1 MSCPRSKG
9 ADPRTAH
16 LSGIPHAVL
25 PSTTS
30 TSAPVAPF
38 CLVFALDGFS
48 GCLSFII
55 SAWRFISLDH
65 GQVVMFSQSLV
76 FLDFHDSSSMSP
88 CEQACSL
95 MCQGQ
100 LRVLHQGVPVYF
112 VTMPLCRFVCTVRG
126 ADFGTLLE
134 HLACQSQNLVN
145 KWVRCVRAQAPR
157 ADRFAPQTPLRPQM
171 TLHGSSLLETLRTGG
186 WEWCQLERS
195 DLKSLAFWLCVSRC
209 QC

>member
-1 MSCPRSKG
+1 
-9 ADPRTAH
+9 
-16 LSGIPHAVL
+16 
-25 PSTTS
+25 
-30 TSAPVAPF
+30 
-38 CLVFALDGFS
+38 
-48 GCLSFII
+48 
-55 SAWRFISLDH
+55 
-65 GQVVMFSQSLV
+65 
-76 FLDFHDSSSMSP
+76 
-88 CEQACSL
+88 

-157 ADRFAPQTPLRPQM
+157 ADRFAPQTPLRP
-171 TLHGSSLLETLRTGG
+171 LIFLLLETLRTGG

-195 DLKSLAFWLCVSRC
+195 DLKSLGFAVYHDVNVDHLCLSMAVFSCLEYHDVLVDRDATDHRLRSLMENLSVLQAFDDGRRC
-209 QC
+209 